1 MLTICYNTGMEHSLI
16 SDFNQLQQFIKNE
29 KLNGADITLIMD
41 DIHHHWEIASSFNW
55 ANSKG
60 YYSDLLTRLIKTYGH

>member
-1 MLTICYNTGMEHSLI
+1 MLSRTNNIVLLTKKI
-16 SDFNQLQQFIKNE
+16 SDFNQLQQFIKDE